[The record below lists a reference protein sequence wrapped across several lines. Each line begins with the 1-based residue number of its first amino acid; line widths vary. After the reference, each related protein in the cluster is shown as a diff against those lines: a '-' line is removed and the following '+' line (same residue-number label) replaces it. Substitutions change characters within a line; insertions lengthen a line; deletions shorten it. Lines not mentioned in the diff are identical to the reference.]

1 MPGEVLM
8 LKSSF
13 SRYLAPLLLALLAGG
28 ACAADL
34 PETSHDGLQLVP
46 GKVKVLYVKPGASL
60 SPYKRVA
67 ITDAYVAFRK
77 DWEREHKTGALRV
90 SAKDM
95 EKIKTGLAADLRK
108 IFTEELQKGGY
119 EVVQEG
125 GDDVLV
131 LRPAIIDLDVAAP
144 DTMEPGRSRS
154 FSTSAGAMT
163 LYLEVYDGAS
173 GEILVRAVDPKEA
186 RDNGRMMWQTSV
198 TNRAEADRMLRK
210 WAVLLREALDRAR
223 AQEVPAAA
231 TSH

>member
-77 DWEREHKTGALRV
+77 DW
-90 SAKDM
+90 SAS
-95 EKIKTGLAADLRK
+95 T
-108 IFTEELQKGGY
+108 
-119 EVVQEG
+119 
-125 GDDVLV
+125 
-131 LRPAIIDLDVAAP
+131 RPAPCA
-144 DTMEPGRSRS
+144 
-154 FSTSAGAMT
+154 
-163 LYLEVYDGAS
+163 
-173 GEILVRAVDPKEA
+173 
-186 RDNGRMMWQTSV
+186 
-198 TNRAEADRMLRK
+198 
-210 WAVLLREALDRAR
+210 
-223 AQEVPAAA
+223 
-231 TSH
+231 

>member
-1 MPGEVLM
+1 
-8 LKSSF
+8 
-13 SRYLAPLLLALLAGG
+13 
-28 ACAADL
+28 
-34 PETSHDGLQLVP
+34 
-46 GKVKVLYVKPGASL
+46 
-60 SPYKRVA
+60 
-67 ITDAYVAFRK
+67 
-77 DWEREHKTGALRV
+77 
-90 SAKDM
+90 M